1 MKKACA
7 AKPLTKLISSKDKKS
22 DYNHDDQVSAS
33 KSIQH
38 TLTIIKENNP
48 PAGEKKEA
56 RRRVRQGKTSKISD
70 ESLAPTRTPLAVL
83 RDTLSNSFN
92 IPTSFLRGNTNSK
105 TGLDCS
111 RSLHDIMAGMEG
123 GSSTPSSKRSSLDS
137 NEVVE
142 ATDVRGVM
150 DGSVS
155 ADKPHISTCIQDL
168 QDSPSE
174 VSDSKSLADVSMD
187 SVQEDGLS
195 SPNEEQYERGRELL
209 HKHLKS
215 VVLRLFSTLDG
226 ANSPQEHDTRNRSK
240 SVMKSNLLWWVGAA
254 LIACAIY
261 AMSMMSLSTAY
272 DLQSPATPSP
282 AAPFQYNVMPILT
295 ALDVLPH
302 RLHSAESIILSDRD
316 VMAASAGR
324 NPVVNT
330 VTIAAS
336 SGDGAFTLAHVFVAI
351 GAVFVVAMGCASV

>member
-7 AKPLTKLISSKDKKS
+7 AKPLTKLISSKYKKS

-215 VVLRLFSTLDG
+215 VVLRLSSTLDG

-240 SVMKSNLLWWVGAA
+240 SIMKSNLLWWVGAA
-254 LIACAIY
+254 SIACAIY

-282 AAPFQYNVMPILT
+282 APFQYNVMPILT

-302 RLHSAESIILSDRD
+302 RLHSAESIILSDGD
-316 VMAASAGR
+316 VIAASAGR

-336 SGDGAFTLAHVFVAI
+336 SGDGTFTLAHVFVAI